1 MRRYCIRFYRKF
13 FSQKGRKFIINLA
26 YYLIL
31 LWFICFLVQ
40 LFIYP
45 KYIIGEWYL
54 FYFIYCFLF
63 YFIIVF
69 SPWSRYTLFSK
80 LRVFQIFSCAS
91 VFVVYTTIDS
101 LYSFLILNQKPWTAY
116 PVFQSALSVVYKFFG

>member
-1 MRRYCIRFYRKF
+1 MKRYFLRFYRKF
-13 FSQKGRKFIINLA
+13 FSKKGRKSIINSA
-26 YYLIL
+26 YCLIL
-31 LWFICFLVQ
+31 LWLICFSVQ
-40 LFIYP
+40 LLVYP
-45 KYIIGEWYL
+45 KYIINEWYF

-69 SPWSRYTLFSK
+69 LPWSRYTLLSK
-80 LRVFQIFSCAS
+80 LRVFQIFSCTS

-116 PVFQSALSVVYKFFG
+116 PVFQSALSVIYHLFC